1 MTQDNLELTWD
12 DIAELVRVNALAA
25 EQLKNIAMRRRMAD
39 LEKRLTA
46 PPEHSTGSVAESEDS
61 A

>member
-39 LEKRLTA
+39 LEKRLTS
-46 PPEHSTGSVAESEDS
+46 PSEHPTGSLPESEES